1 MKLVMDFKKT
11 RHYTKCTTIY
21 KIKVLC
27 TKYWVLIVHDNVRG
41 KQMLTYYGHDGKL
54 SNVPI

>member
-1 MKLVMDFKKT
+1 MDFKKT